1 MAPPT
6 YDPATTTVMRTL
18 APGLTTFSM
27 PFLRFGKIR
36 FGIRC
41 CVVTLSSGSLLV
53 YGPVPLSPLVTS
65 TLPTLGNGKVAYI
78 VAPDIE
84 HHMSIGP
91 WKQQFPEAR
100 VIGPEGLREKRA
112 KQGNEDVPIDYIFT
126 KGDKAAV
133 EASLPEEVKRD
144 VEVEYMDGHAN
155 QEICFFHKPTKS
167 LLAADV
173 IFNLPVKEQWSKVDP
188 PTRAETDGSWIL
200 NKITLLFTSAH
211 GSRQRYFVDWILA
224 KDKASVKKSVERMLG
239 WGFER
244 VVVAHGEVIETGGST
259 ILRKVYGGV
268 LGK

>member
-1 MAPPT
+1 MRASLT
-6 YDPATTTVMRTL
+6 ETV
-18 APGLTTFSM
+18 
-27 PFLRFGKIR
+27 
-36 FGIRC
+36 
-41 CVVTLSSGSLLV
+41 VVTLSSGSLLV

-91 WKQQFPEAR
+91 WKQQFPEAH

-155 QEICFFHKPTKS
+155 QVYTLRLPPTASHDANPNARIQEICFFHKPTKS

-200 NKITLLFTSAH
+200 NKITLLFTGAH
-211 GSRQRYFVDWILA
+211 GSGQRYFVDWILA

-244 VVVAHGEVIETGGST
+244 VVVAHGEVIETGGSS